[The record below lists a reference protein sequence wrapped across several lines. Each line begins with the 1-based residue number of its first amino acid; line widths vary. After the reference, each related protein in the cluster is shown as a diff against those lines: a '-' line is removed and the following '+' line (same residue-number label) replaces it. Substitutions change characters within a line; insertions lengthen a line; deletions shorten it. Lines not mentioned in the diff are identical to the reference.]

1 MWEPSVQ
8 VGLVDRQ
15 SEFVSCP
22 ISNLVHGGNRSMRDI
37 THSYD
42 GRGKYGVDV
51 LNGEAVAID
60 SAKQLVTFGRG
71 SQLVYDRLVLA
82 PGVDFLFNQVEG
94 YEAAGEPGLHAWKA
108 GPQTVALRRQPEAM
122 PDGWGSILSVPA
134 AP

>member
-22 ISNLVHGGNRSMRDI
+22 ISNLVLGGNRSMRDI

-42 GRGKYGVDV
+42 GLRKYGVDV

-60 SAKQLVTFGRG
+60 SAKQLVTFRPGIP
-71 SQLVYDRLVLA
+71 LVYDLLVL
-82 PGVDFLFNQVEG
+82 PPRPDFLFNALEVTH
-94 YEAAGEPGLHAWKA
+94 APRHPVLH
-108 GPQTVALRRQPEAM
+108 P
-122 PDGWGSILSVPA
+122 
-134 AP
+134 